1 MTRDPGMRRLHPIRM
16 AALAAL
22 LLALTLTGGAG
33 AAGAHGHPAA
43 GSAEL
48 PPDERP
54 AAIAAQ
60 SIYQLDSDW
69 RDDHGVAQSIGALA
83 GHPVV
88 LAMVYTSCENAC
100 PVLVEDMKRIEQ
112 ALPPA
117 ERGQVT
123 FALFSY
129 DPARDTP
136 AAMAAYRAKRGLGEG
151 HWRLFTS
158 DPDAVLELA
167 AVLGVKFRPDG
178 FGDFAHSNLIT
189 VLDTQGVVRHRQVGI
204 NQPPAETVAAL
215 RALLGG

>member
-1 MTRDPGMRRLHPIRM
+1 MRRRPHRLRG
-16 AALAAL
+16 ALAAL
-22 LLALTLTGGAG
+22 LLLALPLTGGSG
-33 AAGAHGHPAA
+33 AAFAHGHPAS

-54 AAIAAQ
+54 AARAGQ
-60 SIYQLDSDW
+60 SIYQLDSLW
-69 RDDHGVAQSIGALA
+69 RDDRALPQSIGSLA

-88 LAMVYTSCENAC
+88 LAMVYTSCENSC

-117 ERGQVT
+117 ERAQVT
-123 FALFSY
+123 FALFSF

-136 AAMAAYRAKRGLGEG
+136 AALAAYRVKRGLDRAR
-151 HWRLFTS
+151 WRLFTS

-178 FGDFAHSNLIT
+178 SGDFSHSNLIT
-189 VLDTQGVVRHRQVGI
+189 VLDAQGVLRHRQVGV

-215 RALLGG
+215 HALLGG